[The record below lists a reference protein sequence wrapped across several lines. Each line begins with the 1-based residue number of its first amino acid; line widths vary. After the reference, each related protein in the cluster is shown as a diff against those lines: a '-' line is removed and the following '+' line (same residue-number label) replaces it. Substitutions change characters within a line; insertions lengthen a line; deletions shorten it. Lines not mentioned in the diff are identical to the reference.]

1 MGDGIARDGMS
12 VSDQPVAGSGTGT
25 EPTVAGGRLDQQIA
39 FLLEADRLKQIER
52 MTKILGGSRRENTA
66 EHSWHL
72 ALFALVLAEH
82 ADEPFDVARAITM
95 LLVHDLVEID
105 AGDTFAY
112 DDAGYETKVAR
123 EEAAADRLFGLLPE
137 PQGEQLRAIWDD
149 FEAGASPEAR
159 FANAVDRL
167 QPLLLNH
174 ANQGGPWREHGIS
187 RERIVARNSPIAAGS
202 AQLWALAQ
210 DRIDEVQALGLLP
223 D

>member
-1 MGDGIARDGMS
+1 MS
-12 VSDQPVAGSGTGT
+12 VPDPVAGTAAD
-25 EPTVAGGRLDQQIA
+25 PPAAGGRLDQQIA

-52 MTKILGGSRRENTA
+52 MTKILGGSRRENSA

-72 ALFALVLAEH
+72 ALFALVLCEH
-82 ADEPFDVARAITM
+82 ADEPLDLARAIAM

-112 DDAGYETKVAR
+112 DDAGYETKAAR
-123 EEAAADRLFGLLPE
+123 EEAAADRLFGLLPDT
-137 PQGEQLRAIWDD
+137 QGAELRALWDD
-149 FEAGASPEAR
+149 FEAGESPEAR

-174 ANQGGPWREHGIS
+174 ANHGGPWREHGIS

-210 DRIDEVQALGLLP
+210 DRIDQVQALGLLP

>member
-1 MGDGIARDGMS
+1 M
-12 VSDQPVAGSGTGT
+12 
-25 EPTVAGGRLDQQIA
+25 
-39 FLLEADRLKQIER
+39 
-52 MTKILGGSRRENTA
+52 
-66 EHSWHL
+66 
-72 ALFALVLAEH
+72 
-82 ADEPFDVARAITM
+82 
-95 LLVHDLVEID
+95 
-105 AGDTFAY
+105 
-112 DDAGYETKVAR
+112 AR

-137 PQGEQLRAIWDD
+137 AQGEQLRALWDD
-149 FEAGASPEAR
+149 FEAGESPEAR

-210 DRIDEVQALGLLP
+210 DRIDQVQALGLLP